1 MNKPTDALAGPSA
14 SRGSTCIRGYKENE
28 PCGGHSC
35 IACGR
40 VFYCGE
46 KHTCTPRPERTAAG
60 IERRQTF
67 AERLSSGA
75 KMLDWDNL

>member
-1 MNKPTDALAGPSA
+1 MTHDAAGPSVA
-14 SRGSTCIRGYKENE
+14 SAGSTCIRHYKDGE

-46 KHTCTPRPERTAAG
+46 KHTCTPRPERTATG

-75 KMLDWDNL
+75 KMLDWDNT

>member
-1 MNKPTDALAGPSA
+1 MPKDDATLSAASAGSM
-14 SRGSTCIRGYKENE
+14 CIRAYKENE

-46 KHTCTPRPERTAAG
+46 KHTCTPRPERTATG

-75 KMLDWDNL
+75 KMLNWDNS